1 MGFSSSGPF
10 RDLEEFLESVSE
22 QFEGMEQ
29 RRGGQPRVD
38 IEDTGEEFVVTADL
52 PGFDKDDIGVEIRGD
67 TISIDAEHDDERK
80 QELSDSYVRRE
91 RRHTSV
97 SRELTLPEPV
107 DETQSNASYENSVL
121 RIELPKARQET
132 GTQVEIE

>member
-10 RDLEEFLESVSE
+10 RDLEEFLESVTE

-29 RRGGQPRVD
+29 RRGGQLRVD

-67 TISIDAEHDDERK
+67 TVSIDAEHDDERE
-80 QELSDSYVRRE
+80 QELADSYVRRE

-107 DETQSNASYENSVL
+107 DETKSQASYENGVL
-121 RIELPKARQET
+121 RIELPKARQES

>member
-10 RDLEEFLESVSE
+10 RDLEEFLESVTE
-22 QFEGMEQ
+22 QFEGMEP
-29 RRGGQPRVD
+29 RREGKPRVD
-38 IEDTGEEFVVTADL
+38 IEDTGEGFVVTADL

-67 TISIDAEHDDERK
+67 TIGIEAEHDDERK
-80 QELSDSYVRRE
+80 QELADAYVRRE

-97 SRELTLPEPV
+97 SREITLPEPV
-107 DETQSNASYENSVL
+107 DETQSQASYENGVL

>member
-10 RDLEEFLESVSE
+10 RDLEEFLESVTD
-22 QFEGMEQ
+22 QFEGMEP
-29 RRGGQPRVD
+29 RRGGKPHVD

-52 PGFDKDDIGVEIRGD
+52 PGFDKDDISVEIRGD

-80 QELSDSYVRRE
+80 QELADSYVRRE

-107 DETQSNASYENSVL
+107 DETQSNASYENGVL

-132 GTQVEIE
+132 GTEVEIE